1 MLYFVIYL
9 IGILVMYVG
18 LVFVKKTKPDIKIL
32 LWPVF
37 FIAIILDLFAVGF
50 NRLFRIKE

>member
-37 FIAIILDLFAVGF
+37 FIAIILDLFAVWV
-50 NRLFRIKE
+50 NRLFGIKK

>member
-9 IGILVMYVG
+9 IGILVMYIK
-18 LVFVKKTKPDIKIL
+18 LIFVKKTKPTIIIL

-37 FIAIILDLFAVGF
+37 FIAIIVDLFAVWF

>member
-9 IGILVMYVG
+9 IGILIMYVR
-18 LVFVKKTKPDIKIL
+18 LLFVKKTKPSVIVL

-37 FIAIILDLFAVGF
+37 FIAILVDLFAVWF
-50 NRLFRIKE
+50 NKLFNIKE

>member
-9 IGILVMYVG
+9 VGIVVMYVRA
-18 LVFVKKTKPDIKIL
+18 LYVTKTKPSIIIL

-37 FIAIILDLFAVGF
+37 LIAISVDLFAVWF
-50 NRLFRIKE
+50 NKLFKVKE

>member
-9 IGILVMYVG
+9 IGILVMYIK
-18 LVFVKKTKPDIKIL
+18 LIFVKKTKPTIIVL

-37 FIAIILDLFAVGF
+37 FIAIIVDLFAVWF